1 MKEDVVIHSESD
13 LRSKIYIIRG
23 KQVMLDFDLAE
34 IYGYSV
40 KAFNQQVKNN
50 IEKFDDDFRFKLTWE
65 EMFEISKCSRS
76 KFLTLNEK
84 GTRGSNIKYL
94 PYAFTE
100 QGIYMLMT
108 VLRGDL
114 AIKQSKILVRLFK
127 AMKDYIIDK
136 EHLVGYDD
144 VAKLA
149 LQTSQNTKD
158 IAEIKEYIHGFSQI
172 EIPKNLFSLKGKNV
186 EADKNNLKIDIS
198 DKILL
203 IRGQYVMIDRDL
215 AELYGVETKRLNEQV
230 RRNIERFPSNFMF
243 QLNES
248 EFEFL
253 RSQFATSKTETRGG
267 RQYLPYVFTE
277 QGVAMLS
284 AVLKSDTA
292 VQTSIMIMEAFVA
305 LRRFAQTNS
314 QIFQRLDFMEK
325 RQITSELHQLE
336 SDRKIDELFDKM
348 DRYKI
353 EDKQGIFFQGQIFD
367 AYAKFESFIAEAEKE
382 IVLIDNYVDLTVL
395 ERFAKKKSGVKVT
408 IFTCSK
414 TKITPLDI
422 QKFNEQ
428 YPVLELKHTE
438 KIHDRFLII
447 DNQILYHVG
456 ASLKDL
462 GKKCFAFEI
471 MDSSWIQEIMR
482 NL

>member
-1 MKEDVVIHSESD
+1 MKEDVVINSESD
-13 LRSKIYIIRG
+13 LRSKIYTIRG

-34 IYGYSV
+34 IYGYTT
-40 KAFNQQVKNN
+40 KRFNEQVKNN
-50 IEKFDDDFRFKLTWE
+50 IEKFDNDF
-65 EMFEISKCSRS
+65 MFQLNENEYSFLRS
-76 KFLTLNEK
+76 KISTSKTE
-84 GTRGSNIKYL
+84 TRGGRQYF

-114 AIKQSKILVRLFK
+114 AIKQSKILIRLFK
-127 AMKDYIIDK
+127 AMKDYII
-136 EHLVGYDD
+136 ERENLIGYDD

-149 LQTSQNTKD
+149 IQTSQNTKD
-158 IAEIKEYIHGFSQI
+158 IAEIKEYIRGFSQV
-172 EIPKNLFSLKGKNV
+172 EIPKNLFSLNGKTV

-243 QLNES
+243 QLNEN

-253 RSQFATSKTETRGG
+253 RSQIATSKTETRGG

-292 VQTSIMIMEAFVA
+292 VQTSILIMEAFVT

-325 RQITSELHQLE
+325 RQTTSELHQLE

-367 AYAKFESFIAEAEKE
+367 AYAKFESFIQSAEKE
-382 IVLIDNYVDLTVL
+382 IVMIDNYIDLSVL
-395 ERFAKKKSGVKVT
+395 ERLTKKQKNVKVT
-408 IFTCSK
+408 IYTDPK
-414 TKITPLDI
+414 TKLSEQDI

-428 YPVLELKHTE
+428 YPQLTIKYTSKV
-438 KIHDRFLII
+438 HDRFLII
-447 DNQILYHVG
+447 DDKTLYHIG

-462 GKKCFAFEI
+462 GKKCFAFEVL
-471 MDSSWIQEIMR
+471 DSAWIKEILK

>member
-13 LRSKIYIIRG
+13 LRSKICIIRG

-50 IEKFDDDFRFKLTWE
+50 IEKFDDDFRFQLNADE
-65 EMFEISKCSRS
+65 VMELSRS
-76 KFLTLNEK
+76 KFLTSMQVK
-84 GTRGSNIKYL
+84 GVKGGRSYF

-114 AIKQSKILVRLFK
+114 AIKQSKILIRLFK
-127 AMKDYIIDK
+127 AMKDCII
-136 EHLVGYDD
+136 ERENLIGYDD

-149 LQTSQNTKD
+149 IQTSQNTKD
-158 IAEIKEYIHGFSQI
+158 IAEIKEYIRGFSQV
-172 EIPKNLFSLKGKNV
+172 EIPKNLFSLNGKTV

-243 QLNES
+243 QLNEN

-253 RSQFATSKTETRGG
+253 RSQIATSKTETRGG

-292 VQTSIMIMEAFVA
+292 VQTSILIMEAFVA

-325 RQITSELHQLE
+325 R
-336 SDRKIDELFDKM
+336 
-348 DRYKI
+348 
-353 EDKQGIFFQGQIFD
+353 
-367 AYAKFESFIAEAEKE
+367 
-382 IVLIDNYVDLTVL
+382 
-395 ERFAKKKSGVKVT
+395 
-408 IFTCSK
+408 
-414 TKITPLDI
+414 
-422 QKFNEQ
+422 
-428 YPVLELKHTE
+428 
-438 KIHDRFLII
+438 
-447 DNQILYHVG
+447 
-456 ASLKDL
+456 
-462 GKKCFAFEI
+462 
-471 MDSSWIQEIMR
+471 
-482 NL
+482 